1 MKKFIGLCFSLLL
14 ATLIFLVLIAF
25 LVDGYDDPFYL
36 RFTSPKQSSLILGS
50 SRSAQGIR
58 PDVLNTILNRDDIY
72 NYSFT
77 NFHSPFGK
85 VYLESIKN
93 KLDQNSVNSIFI
105 ISVSPYSICNKEGLD
120 LNNYQL
126 REEKSILNDTPVNK
140 HPNFNYLFRHYDRPF
155 YNIFLKN
162 EKMHL
167 KKDGWLEITIPM
179 DSNSVKNRTEKKIA
193 SKAEDIQKW
202 KFSSYRLDFLSKT
215 INYLKK
221 YGNVFLVRIP
231 IVEDMLKIEDIIME
245 DFENRMNELSVINEI
260 DYISF
265 ARNYKDYN
273 YTDGNHLD
281 KTSAYVF
288 SKQIAKWIKSKI
300 DKN

>member
-1 MKKFIGLCFSLLL
+1 MKKFLKLSILLFSSVIF
-14 ATLIFLVLIAF
+14 AILIVFS

-58 PDVLNTILNRDDIY
+58 PDALNTILNRDDIY

-85 VYLESIKN
+85 VYFESIKN
-93 KLDQNSVNSIFI
+93 KLAQNSVNSIFI
-105 ISVSPYSICNKEGLD
+105 ISVSPYSISNKEGVD
-120 LNNYQL
+120 LNNYQF

-140 HPNFNYLFRHYDRPF
+140 YPNFNYLLKHYDRQ
-155 YNIFLKN
+155 YYTIFLKN
-162 EKMHL
+162 EKMRLH
-167 KKDGWLEITIPM
+167 KDGWLEINIPM
-179 DSNSVKNRTEKKIA
+179 DYNSVKNRTEKKIA
-193 SKAEDIQKW
+193 FKAKDIQKW

-221 YGNVFLVRIP
+221 YGKVFLVRAP
-231 IVEDMLKIEDIIME
+231 IAQGMQNIENIIMA
-245 DFENRMNELSVINEI
+245 DFEDKMNQLSTDSGVE
-260 DYISF
+260 YISF
-265 ARNYKDYN
+265 VKDSKDFN

-281 KTSAYVF
+281 KESAYVF

-300 DKN
+300 D